1 MHQNPTLVK
10 PCLTVNDADALD
22 HTATIIEDS
31 VTRLLQDHADQWL
44 PTAPVR
50 WLPTTWTALE
60 DMGLPRMLLDE
71 GSGGFGLTTLQAL
84 KVVRLAGAAAMP
96 LPLGEAMLGTWLLA
110 RAGIEIPSGA
120 LSVGLCSTLNVAS
133 GAGSFHLTGSA
144 ARIPWGQ
151 AVDWIVLLA
160 ELADQT
166 GVFLVASNSLIW
178 GTGRNLAG
186 EARDS
191 LQIDLR
197 VSRVQA
203 GVIPRLDR
211 LAQQS
216 LGAALRCQS
225 IAGSLEHVLQM
236 TLQYA
241 QDRVQFGR
249 PIGSFQVIQHNLAI
263 MAGQVVAAGAAAD
276 LAAESFGAADPLP
289 VAISKVRCGEAAGVV
304 APLAHQIHGAL
315 GFTAEHSLHRY
326 SKRLWAWREEYGG
339 EPYWSEIIGNAA
351 LQAVPEG
358 LWPMLTAV

>member
-1 MHQNPTLVK
+1 
-10 PCLTVNDADALD
+10 VNDLD
-22 HTATIIEDS
+22 HTAAMIEDS
-31 VTRLLQDHADQWL
+31 VRRLLQDYADQWS
-44 PTAPVR
+44 PSAPVQ
-50 WLPTTWTALE
+50 WLPEAWAALE
-60 DMGLPRMLLDE
+60 EMGLPRVLLDE
-71 GSGGFGLTTLQAL
+71 RSGGFGLTIPQAL
-84 KVVRLAGAAAMP
+84 KVLRITGEAATP
-96 LPLGEAMLGTWLLA
+96 LPLGEAMLSTWLLA
-110 RAGIEIPSGA
+110 RAGIEIPNGA
-120 LSVGLCSTLNVAS
+120 LSVGLSSALNVARTPEN
-133 GAGSFHLTGSA
+133 FHLTGSA

-151 AVDWIVLLA
+151 AVEWIVLLA

-166 GVFLVASNSLIW
+166 GVFLVASDSLDW
-178 GTGRNLAG
+178 RAGRNLAD

-191 LQIDLR
+191 LRIDLR
-197 VSRVQA
+197 VANVRA
-203 GVIPRLDR
+203 GMIPRLDR

-225 IAGSLEHVLQM
+225 IAGALEHVLQM

-249 PIGSFQVIQHNLAI
+249 SIGHFQVIQHNLAA

-276 LAAESFGAADPLP
+276 LAAESFGAADPLS

-315 GFTAEHSLHRY
+315 GFAAEHSLHRY

-339 EPYWSEIIGNAA
+339 ESYWSEFVGDAA
-351 LQAVPEG
+351 LQAASEG